1 LREDKKEEREGLR
14 EDKKE
19 EREERKGFINERG
32 LQLTVN
38 FSYSMLFWLEE

>member
-1 LREDKKEEREGLR
+1 MREDKKGEREGLR

-32 LQLTVN
+32 LQLTV
-38 FSYSMLFWLEE
+38 FSYSMLFWVEE